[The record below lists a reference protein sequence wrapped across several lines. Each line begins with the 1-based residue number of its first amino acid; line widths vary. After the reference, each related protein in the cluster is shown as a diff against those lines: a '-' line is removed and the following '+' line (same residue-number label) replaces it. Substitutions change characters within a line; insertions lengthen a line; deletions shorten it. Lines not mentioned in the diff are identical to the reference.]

1 MLEIIQ
7 KLIEMLNAAQF
18 SQILEHATLAAYG
31 MGLVTGAVDV
41 KLTRELFPDIDA
53 IAAIGIRTHA
63 LSEKAMAQAKG
74 DLAFNANKLYQEMD
88 AAVKAGMSER
98 EALGQIETRV
108 RTLFENSYQN
118 WEIERLVRD
127 QVLVATK
134 EGRRDAW
141 QEGGAKY
148 RQWKAHFDNKTAADS
163 KRMNGQI
170 AKIDEPYVDPKTGD
184 KYMIPHIRPNDRCIF
199 GYQTPVFTS
208 KGLKPIAE
216 IEIGELV
223 LTHTGQFKKVIDTFS
238 NPRYDDIYKIHFEWV
253 SDDNMPN
260 WTESLSITAE
270 HPLLTTEGFKEAQD
284 LEEGESVVLLADECH
299 GCGNLMP
306 FGRKYC
312 SRGCVSR
319 AVATEQWK
327 NPEHRTNM
335 SEKAKVHWNKWN
347 KENPELRKESAKN
360 SHKVLAEK
368 AKIGQHPL
376 QLAKDKNWVYRDK
389 RETIEIRKKISV
401 ATSKQNLTDPNRR
414 AYLRSDENLNHLW
427 SKRGMNSGT
436 MIERIMESELQ
447 HRQIEFEKQ
456 HQVDRFF
463 LDFAV
468 VDKQIAIECD
478 GWYWHQNKEADAK
491 RDYILEDNGWTV
503 LHFTDKQ
510 IKSDVYACVD
520 EIERILANH
529 NGEYRFIE
537 CIISKIE
544 RIAHKKSIMTYN
556 LEVEDDHSFIAKGI
570 VTHNCYETALFE
582 LPEYTTKDGLKY
594 AR

>member
-184 KYMIPHIRPNDRCIF
+184 KYMIPHIRPNDRC
-199 GYQTPVFTS
+199 
-208 KGLKPIAE
+208 
-216 IEIGELV
+216 
-223 LTHTGQFKKVIDTFS
+223 
-238 NPRYDDIYKIHFEWV
+238 
-253 SDDNMPN
+253 
-260 WTESLSITAE
+260 
-270 HPLLTTEGFKEAQD
+270 
-284 LEEGESVVLLADECH
+284 
-299 GCGNLMP
+299 
-306 FGRKYC
+306 
-312 SRGCVSR
+312 
-319 AVATEQWK
+319 
-327 NPEHRTNM
+327 
-335 SEKAKVHWNKWN
+335 
-347 KENPELRKESAKN
+347 
-360 SHKVLAEK
+360 
-368 AKIGQHPL
+368 
-376 QLAKDKNWVYRDK
+376 
-389 RETIEIRKKISV
+389 
-401 ATSKQNLTDPNRR
+401 
-414 AYLRSDENLNHLW
+414 
-427 SKRGMNSGT
+427 
-436 MIERIMESELQ
+436 
-447 HRQIEFEKQ
+447 
-456 HQVDRFF
+456 
-463 LDFAV
+463 
-468 VDKQIAIECD
+468 
-478 GWYWHQNKEADAK
+478 
-491 RDYILEDNGWTV
+491 
-503 LHFTDKQ
+503 
-510 IKSDVYACVD
+510 
-520 EIERILANH
+520 
-529 NGEYRFIE
+529 
-537 CIISKIE
+537 
-544 RIAHKKSIMTYN
+544 
-556 LEVEDDHSFIAKGI
+556 
-570 VTHNCYETALFE
+570 YETALFE
-582 LPEYTTKDGLKY
+582 LPEFTTKGGEEVQFQLGKN
-594 AR
+594 A